1 MSQQPAR
8 FELTKPELVVL
19 TKVVYNPG
27 INAAELTQLTK
38 LNVPAIYRA
47 LTHLTRAY
55 LIQSVQR
62 SQHESKLWYPG
73 AGGIELV
80 EANVAFRAELIRI
93 YLKIKEGFYE

>member
-1 MSQQPAR
+1 MSQEFTS

-27 INAAELTQLTK
+27 VNASELTQLTK

-47 LTHLTRAY
+47 LAHLKAQQ
-55 LIQSVQR
+55 LIQSMQR
-62 SQHESKLWYPG
+62 SQHESRLWYPG

-80 EANVAFRAELIRI
+80 KANAVFKADLIRI
-93 YLKIKEGFYE
+93 YLRIKEEFYG